1 MKTVCIH
8 IKCRKCGGIKARKI
22 GAVLSDI
29 CHPRCQGASNDECE
43 CKCAAKFHKG
53 ANAKQLNALLK
64 KEKISGMTTAQKKN
78 VDRFKA
84 ATAEAK
90 KLRAKDA
97 KLTQA
102 QAVKKAFAKLFPK
115 TENIKKP
122 AAKIKTQQKK
132 IIGALPVGFTG
143 KFLGWPFKVLNQ
155 MTIYGGVTAQ
165 IVEINPPGKVVA
177 ELNGRK
183 EDEETAFTLLLKK
196 INNFNTELYT
206 TIKRDVK
213 DNKRFEK
220 AVKDFL
226 GQLNKEVRNFNS
238 GKDRSTKKE
247 KPAIIKY
254 TATVKKLAVV
264 DQIKNILSDNSK
276 RLKAG
281 YALVPGKP
289 RIKTGIAGTIDD
301 GQKRRSEIINRI
313 SRINQDIS
321 EILDNIPNLT
331 PVQKGRARAIIAI
344 YKKSIA
350 NYKKE
355 LKTIDTIINENLKLN
370 Q

>member
-1 MKTVCIH
+1 
-8 IKCRKCGGIKARKI
+8 
-22 GAVLSDI
+22 
-29 CHPRCQGASNDECE
+29 
-43 CKCAAKFHKG
+43 
-53 ANAKQLNALLK
+53 
-64 KEKISGMTTAQKKN
+64 
-78 VDRFKA
+78 
-84 ATAEAK
+84 
-90 KLRAKDA
+90 
-97 KLTQA
+97 
-102 QAVKKAFAKLFPK
+102 
-115 TENIKKP
+115 
-122 AAKIKTQQKK
+122 
-132 IIGALPVGFTG
+132 
-143 KFLGWPFKVLNQ
+143 

-331 PVQKGRARAIIAI
+331 PVQRGRARAIIAI
-344 YKKSIA
+344 SKKSIA